1 MPTIGLYTATE
12 NELGALQRAAGD
24 VESDLVVRSES
35 DLEAP
40 EDVEAWCEELS
51 NCDVAVLWLHGAEDS
66 MPGYDRAADRC
77 DEAGVPLVVKA
88 TGDAFAVEDTTVPGG
103 VRDTVRAY
111 LEKGGS
117 ANLANCVRYLADRF
131 TPAEPTY
138 DDPVDLPTEGVYHPD
153 HPGAS
158 YAELRATLDADRPTV
173 AVWFYES
180 HWTHENT
187 RYVDSLVRAIE
198 AKGADALPVFCNPV
212 TDSDEQQDA
221 EWVVDEWL
229 TDDAG
234 EPLVDAVCSSFMFSL
249 SMSERGREADDE
261 GGDAEEVFL
270 RRLGVPVL
278 QTVTTMRSRSRYEA
292 SDTGVMGFEL
302 ALSVALPEFDGNVI
316 THPISGKERTDD
328 AAGIGSAPKQHFP
341 IGDRI
346 DHAASLAVNW
356 AGLRHTPNDEKRVA
370 VVLHNYPPSDD
381 GIGTAFGLDSPESTV
396 NLLSE
401 LRSRGYDLGEASC
414 ASDSSSSAEPSRSRD
429 GDAVSRDDEDG
440 RRPSSDH
447 SADRSSG
454 RRGGETGSNGTAEP
468 SRGPREDGER
478 SDPRD
483 GGEFPDS
490 GRALIETLTAQ
501 LTLDD
506 RWVAPEDVR
515 ELSVDVVSPEQ
526 YGEWWAG
533 ADPAFRENVVE
544 EWGDPPD
551 RPFAVPGAEF
561 GNVLVTVQ
569 PPRGFGMDP
578 SKVYHDSDLQP
589 PHDYFAFYGWLR
601 HEFDADAVVHLG
613 THGSLEWLP
622 GKTVGLDAESAPDAL
637 VSDLPNVYPYIVNNP
652 GEGTQA
658 KRRSYAAVVDYL
670 TPPMASA
677 GTYDELAEL
686 EELADRYRAAGS
698 EAGETVERLLRE
710 KIDELDLAVELGIA
724 GEIDERADVRGPD
737 EAGTTLAEGA
747 VEGDDVDADEL
758 VERVH
763 AYLTDVKTT
772 QIRKGLHT
780 MGEPPGGD
788 DLVEYLVALTRLE
801 NPGAP
806 SLRESVAGVL
816 GVDYETMLESPSTYD
831 GTLGMTYAE
840 AADAVHETS
849 VELVETLA
857 EHGFDVPE
865 SEVEAGTEDE
875 TTMNLLVVDVE
886 PLGDARVA
894 GGAHDDLREVL
905 AYICEEAAPRVLA
918 AEDEIPQTADALD
931 GEYIPPGGSGAPTR
945 GGVDLLPTGR
955 NFYTLD
961 PRKVP
966 AKSAWAVGREVADG
980 TLERHHDEHGEYPE
994 EVGVIA
1000 WGTPTVR
1007 TRGETIAQ
1015 VLALMGVRPVW
1026 TDAGRVDDVEAVS
1039 LDELGRPRVD
1049 ATTRVSGLF
1058 RDAFP
1063 QAAGVIHDAV
1073 EAVVD
1078 REEPH
1083 EMNFV
1088 KKHVEEEAEQ
1098 LEAEGMD
1105 ADEAREAALPRVFTT
1120 RPGGYGAG
1128 TNKAVDEGNW
1138 EDRADLAEVYVQWGG
1153 YAMGSRGRV
1162 SEDRDA
1168 FRRRLGSVEATVKIE
1183 DTMEQDEFDSSD
1195 WYAFHGGFI
1204 TAVSAV
1210 AGAEPA
1216 SYVGDSSDPDNVD
1229 VYTNEEKVRKAMRA
1243 RVLNPEWLDSME
1255 DHGYKGAGDL
1265 SKTVDVTLGWD
1276 ATTDVVSDALW
1287 AEVAERYALDADRQ
1301 EWLRD
1306 VNPWALESITD
1317 TLLEAIERGLW
1328 DADDDTEERLRDLN
1342 LRVDGDLEER
1352 ATERERSEGSGTSE
1366 RRSRDREE
1374 VTSDDD

>member
-12 NELGALQRAAGD
+12 NELGALQRAAGEVD
-24 VESDLVVRSES
+24 ADLVVRSES
-35 DLEAP
+35 DLDDP
-40 EDVEAWCEELS
+40 ERVDAFCTELPD
-51 NCDVAVLWLHGAEDS
+51 CDAVVLWLHGGKDS
-66 MPGYDRAADRC
+66 MPGYDRAIERC
-77 DEAGVPLVVKA
+77 REAGVPLVVRA
-88 TGDAFAVEDTTVPGG
+88 TGDAFAVEDTTVPSA
-103 VRDTVRAY
+103 VRETVGEY
-111 LEKGGS
+111 LERGGS
-117 ANLANCVRYLADRF
+117 ANLANCLRYLVDRLTAADR
-131 TPAEPTY
+131 AY
-138 DDPVDLPTEGVYHPD
+138 DDPVELPTEGVYHPD

-158 YAELRATLDADRPTV
+158 YEELRATLSEDRPTV

-187 RYVDSLVRAIE
+187 RYVDSLVRALE
-198 AKGADALPVFCNPV
+198 AEGADALPVFCNPV

-229 TDDAG
+229 LEDG
-234 EPLVDAVCSSFMFSL
+234 EPVVDAVCSSFMFSL
-249 SMSERGREADDE
+249 SMSERGRDASDE

-278 QTVTTMRSRSRYEA
+278 QTVTTMRSRSRYDA
-292 SDTGVMGFEL
+292 ADTGVMGFEL

-341 IGDRI
+341 IEDRV

-356 AGLRHTPNDEKRVA
+356 ARLQYTPNEDKRVA

-396 NLLSE
+396 NLLAE
-401 LRSRGYDLGEASC
+401 LRDRGYDLGEAPR
-414 ASDSSSSAEPSRSRD
+414 ASDELS
-429 GDAVSRDDEDG
+429 
-440 RRPSSDH
+440 
-447 SADRSSG
+447 
-454 RRGGETGSNGTAEP
+454 
-468 SRGPREDGER
+468 GER

-483 GGEFPDS
+483 AGGFPDS
-490 GRALIETLTAQ
+490 GQALIETLTSQ

-515 ELSVDVVSPEQ
+515 ELSVDVVSPDR
-526 YGEWWAG
+526 YDEWWAD
-533 ADPAFRENVVE
+533 ADSGFRENVVE
-544 EWGDPPD
+544 EWGEPPD
-551 RPFAVPGAEF
+551 RPFAIPGVEF

-637 VSDLPNVYPYIVNNP
+637 VADLPNVYPYIVNNP

-670 TPPMASA
+670 TPPMASV

-686 EELADRYRAAGS
+686 EELADRYREAGG

-710 KIDELDLAVELGIA
+710 TIDELDLAVELGIA

-737 EAGTTLAEGA
+737 EAGTTLAEGTID
-747 VEGDDVDADEL
+747 GDEVDINEL

-780 MGEPPGGD
+780 MGEPPAGD

-816 GVDYETMLESPSTYD
+816 GVDHEAMLETPGAYD
-831 GTLGMTYAE
+831 ETLGMTYAA

-857 EHGFDVPE
+857 AHGFDLPE
-865 SEVEAGTEDE
+865 SEAEVDPDDD
-875 TTMNLLVVDVE
+875 TTMNLLVVDLE

-894 GGAHDDLREVL
+894 GGAHDDLRAVL
-905 AYICEEAAPRVLA
+905 SYICEEAAPRVLA

-931 GEYIPPGGSGAPTR
+931 GDYVPPGGSGAPTR

-966 AKSAWAVGREVADG
+966 AKHAYEAGREVADG
-980 TLERHHDEHGEYPE
+980 VAGRHHDEEGEYPE
-994 EVGVIA
+994 EIGVVA

-1007 TRGETIAQ
+1007 TRGETIGQ

-1026 TDAGRVDDVEAVS
+1026 TDAGRVEDVEAIP
-1039 LDELGRPRVD
+1039 LEELGRPRIDV
-1049 ATTRVSGLF
+1049 TTRVSGLF

-1063 QAAGVIHDAV
+1063 AAAGVVHDAV
-1073 EAVVD
+1073 ELVAD
-1078 REEPH
+1078 LDESHAE
-1083 EMNFV
+1083 NFV
-1088 KKHVEEEAEQ
+1088 KKHVEAETED
-1098 LEAEGMD
+1098 LEAEGLDPSD
-1105 ADEAREAALPRVFTT
+1105 ARSAARQRVFTT

-1138 EDRADLAEVYVQWGG
+1138 DDRADLAEVYVQWGG
-1153 YAMGSRGRV
+1153 YAMGSRGTV
-1162 SEDRDA
+1162 SEAHDA
-1168 FRRRLGSVEATVKIE
+1168 FERRLGSVEATVKIE
-1183 DTMEQDEFDSSD
+1183 DTAEQDEFDSSD

-1204 TAVSAV
+1204 TAVAET
-1210 AGAEPA
+1210 AGEEPA
-1216 SYVGDSSDPDNVD
+1216 SYVGDTSDPSRVD

-1243 RVLNPEWLDSME
+1243 RVLNPAWLESME
-1255 DHGYKGAGDL
+1255 EHGYKGAGDL
-1265 SKTVDVTLGWD
+1265 STTVDVVLGWD
-1276 ATTDVVSDALW
+1276 ATTGVISDGLW
-1287 AEVAERYALDADRQ
+1287 DDVAEKFALDEDRQ
-1301 EWLRD
+1301 EWLRE

-1317 TLLEAIERGLW
+1317 TLLEAAERGLW
-1328 DADDDTEERLRDLN
+1328 DAGAELLDDLRDAN
-1342 LRVDGDLEER
+1342 LRADGDIEAR
-1352 ATERERSEGSGTSE
+1352 AGDGAVRTE
-1366 RRSRDREE
+1366 
-1374 VTSDDD
+1374 VPSDDD